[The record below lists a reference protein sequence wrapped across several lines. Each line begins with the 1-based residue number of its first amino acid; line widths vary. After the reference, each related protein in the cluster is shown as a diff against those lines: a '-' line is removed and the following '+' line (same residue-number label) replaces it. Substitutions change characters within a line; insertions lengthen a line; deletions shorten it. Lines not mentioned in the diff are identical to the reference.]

1 MIKGTFLLPSEL
13 KKDIDTFKIAY
24 DAAEVK
30 IISLYNAYNF
40 FQSRKERLDSLW
52 QIECRI
58 RREFN
63 FQKNGCSVARRFIQ
77 EIKAENIGKMTIFPY
92 KFSNFIQMKESL
104 S

>member
-1 MIKGTFLLPSEL
+1 MIKGTFLLPKEL
-13 KKDIDTFKIAY
+13 KKEIDAFKIAY

-30 IISLYNAYNF
+30 IISLNNAYNFF

-52 QIECRI
+52 EIECRI

-77 EIKAENIGKMTIFPY
+77 EIKAENIGKI
-92 KFSNFIQMKESL
+92 
-104 S
+104 